1 MARCSEL
8 IAKPLLCDQRRSP
21 VPSSITECNVSIHFS
36 NADVRASSR
45 ETFGRLP
52 LQRSFGRFIGVGLEG
67 KLKRRIRTVS
77 GRPARASRSPRRVR
91 HPGDTLPVPTHD
103 LTYRR
108 STIRRSDDQR
118 SDDRRSTINDQYS
131 TLFSSGPL
139 LRETCHLYCTSNR
152 CSKIKL
158 RTGPDVT
165 HSLPVRILDLI
176 P

>member
-67 KLKRRIRTVS
+67 KLKLQRISTGFRS
-77 GRPARASRSPRRVR
+77 ARPRLAISQASSSPWRYTTGSDSRSDVSTVN
-91 HPGDTLPVPTHD
+91 DPTI
-103 LTYRR
+103 RR
-108 STIRRSDDQR
+108 STI
-118 SDDRRSTINDQYS
+118 RRSTINDQYS

>member
-1 MARCSEL
+1 MLASISRTQMCEHLREKHLGDCHCS
-8 IAKPLLCDQRRSP
+8 
-21 VPSSITECNVSIHFS
+21 
-36 NADVRASSR
+36 
-45 ETFGRLP
+45 GRLDD
-52 LQRSFGRFIGVGLEG
+52 LSGWVWKGNSNYNEYQQ
-67 KLKRRIRTVS
+67 VS
-77 GRPARASRSPRRVR
+77 GRPARASRSPGRVR